1 MNKLIT
7 SGFPRSGN
15 YFLKYSLSAL
25 YEPKYQISGV
35 QHTTKSFIKNNLTLV
50 PFRNP
55 LDSIASWQ
63 IFESKGSLSDDV
75 NFYIRFHSAVLENLD
90 KIILLDFNSFT
101 KDFIYIENRLLDRL
115 QILANKNVTDVEVKA
130 KMLEDGYQLNLPRN
144 NKEEID
150 KIKAEILKSP
160 YFIECLE
167 IYDQLKVL

>member
-75 NFYIRFHSAVLENLD
+75 NFYIRFYSAILENLE
-90 KIILLDFNSFT
+90 KIILLDFDSFT
-101 KDFIYIENRLLDRL
+101 KNFIYIENKLFDTL
-115 QILANKNVTDVEVKA
+115 QILANENVTDVQVKEN
-130 KMLEDGYQLNLPRN
+130 MLEDGYQLNLPRN
-144 NKEEID
+144 NKEELALV
-150 KIKAEILKSP
+150 KEQLQNTAGFNQCLKL
-160 YFIECLE
+160 YA
-167 IYDQLKVL
+167 QLKE